1 MARLAPGSRLGRYE
15 IVRLLGVGAMGEVY
29 LAEDPQIGRK
39 LAIKTVR
46 IEEGRPHEIDER
58 KKRLLREARAAGR
71 LLHTNIV
78 TLFDAGED
86 QGVLYLAFEWVD
98 GTDLAERLAVGPPL
112 SLGEALAIVRQT
124 ALGLD
129 SAHRQGVVHRDIK
142 PSNLMITSSGDV
154 KIADFGIAKVA
165 DQSSDLT
172 MTGSV
177 VGSPHYLSPEQIRGE
192 ELDGRSDIFSLGVLL
207 YEILCRKRPFEGDT
221 LTTLVYQ
228 ILHHEPASPIVARP
242 DLGPRIE
249 NLVRR
254 MMHKNRDERFATARE
269 VADEIVACERELAP
283 ARLAAEAR
291 PATGELESTRRLDT
305 PAPVDLATA
314 ETRVQA
320 RSAAPPS
327 PPPPPPPPPGAAAA
341 IPTGSPPSARPSR
354 LPWVIAAALAL
365 VVLVIVGGLAARKIA
380 RDAANRDAP
389 RSAEATVLA
398 PTATPQRATRTPQA
412 EGGTPLQQPEGEPPT
427 PVPTPT
433 ELPTPPPTATPRPEP
448 TAAPR
453 TPTPAPTAAPTP
465 EPTPVAT
472 PEPEETE
479 EAPPIVDREMRTGMS
494 LSFEIEPE
502 TAIVRVGRI
511 VIGQAGEWDASKRN
525 GRAYDLAR
533 PGIHVVRIF
542 GEGRTYLIRIDASRA
557 LPSPTKIAV
566 DLTDSAKRRRR

>member
-1 MARLAPGSRLGRYE
+1 M
-15 IVRLLGVGAMGEVY
+15 RLLGVGAMGEVY

-71 LLHTNIV
+71 LLHTHIV

-142 PSNLMITSSGDV
+142 PSNLMITSAGDV

-291 PATGELESTRRLDT
+291 PATSELEATRRLDT

-320 RSAAPPS
+320 RPSA
-327 PPPPPPPPPGAAAA
+327 PPPPPPPPGAAAA
-341 IPTGSPPSARPSR
+341 VPTGSATSARPSR

-380 RDAANRDAP
+380 RHAANRDAP
-389 RSAEATVLA
+389 RTAEATVLA
-398 PTATPQRATRTPQA
+398 PTATPQRVTRTPQA

-472 PEPEETE
+472 PEPQETE

-533 PGIHVVRIF
+533 PGIHIVRIF
-542 GEGRTYLIRIDASRA
+542 GEGRTYLLRIDASRA